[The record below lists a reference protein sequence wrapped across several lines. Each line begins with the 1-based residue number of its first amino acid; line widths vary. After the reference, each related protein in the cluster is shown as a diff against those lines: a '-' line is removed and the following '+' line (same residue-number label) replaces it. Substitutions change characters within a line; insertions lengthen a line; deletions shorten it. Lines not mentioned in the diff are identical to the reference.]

1 MAAVEPWRQLD
12 ELCRGHGAT
21 PERIRKLAPFLLEL
35 PAVREA
41 AEEVMGSADAD
52 PAHAAVHL
60 LLCITK
66 PNGAAE
72 LDEKNS
78 IFARS
83 CLGLNNTQDLYT
95 RRLGDLVN
103 NEKYRFPTSVK
114 TQNEYCLALMSSI
127 TAKLLQL
134 NYYPCG
140 PLDLLGKKIALMV
153 ELVFHRDIGEL
164 FERPAHERAAAW
176 DIAST
181 YLSRSIGAAS
191 EKYPKVSPVGQ
202 FSILVAAI
210 IDGSYRRLYLIE
222 TPEER
227 ASMIPAEA
235 LHRWLFPVG
244 HEQTKATNRQVRK
257 SLMRVVDL
265 MFELEQAGSASSLL
279 LHRVPTRMPNGGFS
293 MHTVIRGS
301 DRKRQLRELDDG
313 AKPYRSPQWKFP
325 LVEDELQPREGVGES
340 TSSRQRNED
349 DKFK

>member
-95 RRLGDLVN
+95 RRLGDLAN

-140 PLDLLGKKIALMV
+140 PLDLL
-153 ELVFHRDIGEL
+153 E
-164 FERPAHERAAAW
+164 
-176 DIAST
+176 
-181 YLSRSIGAAS
+181 YSRRWG
-191 EKYPKVSPVGQ
+191 P
-202 FSILVAAI
+202 
-210 IDGSYRRLYLIE
+210 LIE
-222 TPEER
+222 GP
-227 ASMIPAEA
+227 
-235 LHRWLFPVG
+235 G
-244 HEQTKATNRQVRK
+244 
-257 SLMRVVDL
+257 
-265 MFELEQAGSASSLL
+265 ASS
-279 LHRVPTRMPNGGFS
+279 FS
-293 MHTVIRGS
+293 
-301 DRKRQLRELDDG
+301 
-313 AKPYRSPQWKFP
+313 
-325 LVEDELQPREGVGES
+325 
-340 TSSRQRNED
+340 
-349 DKFK
+349 